1 MVGYYKDNIHLTWI
15 KDNNYYNVRYGA
27 KYNLNP
33 NEIGAQYLL
42 LYSKDQTES
51 TLFFKLKNNET
62 KVYSKTELK
71 NNLNYKTIPSQEM
84 YLVYKIEE
92 ELEKEFRD
100 INIDLTKLDGLG
112 ANKRPKTIS
121 LETLMNSKIK

>member
-121 LETLMNSKIK
+121 LEILMNSKIK

>member
-1 MVGYYKDNIHLTWI
+1 M
-15 KDNNYYNVRYGA
+15 RYGA

-100 INIDLTKLDGLG
+100 INIDLTSRQGR
-112 ANKRPKTIS
+112 NHHQHQ
-121 LETLMNSKIK
+121 E